1 MTENKKMAGDYR
13 FDLRL
18 TKEEKDLIRLFA
30 KGQGVT
36 MKKFIMNLI
45 YDYARKMEVNNHE

>member
-1 MTENKKMAGDYR
+1 MSENKKMAGDYR

-45 YDYARKMEVNNHE
+45 YDYARKMEVNK